1 MEHMERGRGPNGSDT
16 RRGDRRQADRR
27 ECARYGTDRRKGG
40 DRRAGMCAGTVLT
53 LTALA
58 FVPESRADIY
68 TRKNASGVTEA
79 TNLPSGN
86 DFTLT
91 YRSKGVVIHSP
102 GFALRPSANHDF
114 DDHIQAAATAHGI
127 SEELIRA
134 IIQVESQFDRLA
146 VSTAGARGLMQLMPA
161 TARSLGVTD
170 SFDARQNIFGGAR
183 YLRQLLHRY
192 AGDVSLAAAAY
203 NAGEGAVAK
212 YNGIPPYRETQ
223 GYVRKVN
230 AILGTAVAAVAA
242 EIPAMFIAAGEGA
255 RMNPP
260 SAPRTVGGR
269 IMAIAT
275 RSKSASAKAAPR
287 VFYRW
292 KDPKG
297 VVHMT
302 EAPPSTGEYTTIKSS
317 N

>member
-1 MEHMERGRGPNGSDT
+1 MDQSEQGRGPMEVRA

-27 ECARYGTDRRKGG
+27 VSDRGGADRRRG

-53 LTALA
+53 LSALA
-58 FVPESRADIY
+58 FVPEARADIF
-68 TRKNASGVTEA
+68 TRKSSSGVTEA
-79 TNLPSGN
+79 TNLPKSS
-86 DFTLT
+86 DFKLT

-102 GFALRPSANHDF
+102 GFVMRPSANHDF
-114 DDHIQAAATAHGI
+114 DDHIQAAAAAHGV
-127 SEELIRA
+127 SEQLIRA
-134 IIQVESQFDRLA
+134 VIQVESQFDRLA

-161 TARSLGVTD
+161 TAQMLGVTD

-183 YLRQLLHRY
+183 YLRQLLRLY
-192 AGDVSLAAAAY
+192 GGDVSLAAAAY

-212 YNGIPPYRETQ
+212 YNGIPPYKETQ

-260 SAPRTVGGR
+260 APAPRTVGGR
-269 IMAIAT
+269 ILAAAT
-275 RSKSASAKAAPR
+275 RPKGLAAKPTPR
-287 VFYRW
+287 VYYRW
-292 KDPKG
+292 KDGKG
-297 VVHMT
+297 ILHMSET
-302 EAPPSTGEYTTIKSS
+302 PPASGEYTTIKSS
-317 N
+317 S

>member
-1 MEHMERGRGPNGSDT
+1 MDEMVQGNGRDGVM
-16 RRGDRRQADRR
+16 RRGDRRQAERRQSDRTGFDRR
-27 ECARYGTDRRKGG
+27 RG
-40 DRRAGMCAGTVLT
+40 DRRVGMCAGAFLT
-53 LTALA
+53 LTAVA
-58 FVPESRADIY
+58 FVPEARADIF
-68 TRKNASGVTEA
+68 TRTNARGVTEA

-86 DFTLT
+86 DFKLV

-102 GFALRPSANHDF
+102 GFTLRPSANHDF
-114 DDHIQAAATAHGI
+114 DDHIQAAAASHGI

-146 VSTAGARGLMQLMPA
+146 VSTAGAQGLMQLMPA
-161 TARSLGVTD
+161 TARSMGVTD
-170 SFDARQNIFGGAR
+170 SFDPRQNILGGAR
-183 YLRQLLHRY
+183 YLRKLLGLY
-192 AGDVSLAAAAY
+192 GGDVALAAAAY

-212 YNGIPPYRETQ
+212 YNGIPPYKETQ

-260 SAPRTVGGR
+260 PAPRTVGGR

-275 RSKSASAKAAPR
+275 RSKSVATKPTPR
-287 VFYRW
+287 VYYRW

-302 EAPPSTGEYTTIKSS
+302 EAPPASGDYTTIKGTD
-317 N
+317 

>member
-1 MEHMERGRGPNGSDT
+1 MDQKQHGQGPKGVEM
-16 RRGDRRQADRR
+16 RRGDRRQTERRQSDRGGSDRR
-27 ECARYGTDRRKGG
+27 RG
-40 DRRAGMCAGTVLT
+40 DRRGGMCAGAVLT

-58 FVPESRADIY
+58 FVPEARADIY

-79 TNLPSGN
+79 TNQPSGK

-102 GFALRPSANHDF
+102 GFVLRPSANHDF
-114 DDHIQAAATAHGI
+114 DDHIQAAAVAHGI

-134 IIQVESQFDRLA
+134 IIQVESQYDRLA

-161 TARSLGVTD
+161 TAQRLGVAD

-183 YLRQLLHRY
+183 YLRQLLGRY
-192 AGDVSLAAAAY
+192 GGDVSLAAAAY

-212 YNGIPPYRETQ
+212 YNGIPPYKETQ

-260 SAPRTVGGR
+260 PAPRTVGGR
-269 IMAIAT
+269 ILAIAT
-275 RSKSASAKAAPR
+275 RSKSVAAKPVPR
-287 VFYRW
+287 VYYRW
-292 KDPKG
+292 KDPNG

-302 EAPPSTGEYTTIKSS
+302 EAPPSSGEYTTIKSAD
-317 N
+317 

>member
-1 MEHMERGRGPNGSDT
+1 MAEQHCGDGTEARHGERRQGERRQSFRAGAER
-16 RRGDRRQADRR
+16 RRGDRRA
-27 ECARYGTDRRKGG
+27 A
-40 DRRAGMCAGTVLT
+40 AGASVVLT
-53 LTALA
+53 LSVFAA
-58 FVPESRADIY
+58 VPEASADIY

-79 TNLPSGN
+79 TNQPSAG
-86 DFTLT
+86 DFKLT

-114 DDHIQAAATAHGI
+114 DEHIQAAAARHGI

-161 TARSLGVTD
+161 TANSMGVAD

-183 YLRQLLHRY
+183 YLKQLLGLY
-192 AGDVSLAAAAY
+192 AGDVSLTAAAY
-203 NAGEGAVAK
+203 NAGEGAVAR

-230 AILGTAVAAVAA
+230 AILGSVAAPVAA
-242 EIPAMFIAAGEGA
+242 EIPAMFIAAGEGS
-255 RMNPP
+255 RTSPP
-260 SAPRTVGGR
+260 PTRASLGRSKTPAMKPGPRTY
-269 IMAIAT
+269 
-275 RSKSASAKAAPR
+275 
-287 VFYRW
+287 YRW
-292 KDPKG
+292 IDGKG

-302 EAPPSTGEYTTIKSS
+302 EAPPSSGEYKTIKSAD
-317 N
+317 